1 MKMPGQMDEW
11 KMPKAGYH
19 QAGEEPF
26 DTLVVHFGIG
36 ISKCLEMGVIPVN
49 ATTCMW

>member
-19 QAGEEPF
+19 QAGEEPILPSF
-26 DTLVVHFGIG
+26 LFMVS
-36 ISKCLEMGVIPVN
+36 ISKGFWFKVF
-49 ATTCMW
+49 A